1 MNRHERRKQKKEKGN
16 ISSLQNELLKAIQ
29 LHVNKDFRNAELLYQ
44 QIIAKEPDNY
54 DALRHMGILK
64 QDIGNYEEAYNHYL
78 KCVKL
83 RPNGFEALNNL
94 GAIHIRNKN
103 YPFAQKCFEK
113 ANSINKNYVPVINN
127 LASLFH
133 KLQNK
138 ESALEFSTKA
148 LSLQPDNPITKNQ
161 HAKALILNSKLEE
174 AIQILEQ
181 CYAEDQNDSDTALN
195 LSTAYKEYGDF
206 EKANKIIKQLFIRDF
221 KNITNLVA
229 YTGDKKNSLDDKHIE
244 YYEDLLKQDKLL
256 TDEKV
261 LIHHAFFNNF
271 KNQKKYNEAGKYLVD
286 GNNLQYGIKPF
297 DIANEKLIFD
307 KIKSL
312 FLQKRELNIRE
323 EEKLIPI
330 FVCGMP
336 RSGTTLC
343 EQILSSHSNIDGAGE
358 LNYLTEV
365 SGLGNII
372 TPDQEGLK
380 SFENLISN
388 EKIALKAR
396 REYLKSLGSL
406 NTKNVRYICDKMP
419 HNFVLIGLIKLI
431 LPESKIIY
439 CKRDPID
446 NCFSLYSHKFTE
458 LSHQYSYNQKTLAQY
473 YKLHVSLADTWV
485 KEYGDSIYI
494 LDNEELVNNQ
504 EKISKELIDFCDLEW
519 EDQCLEFHK
528 SKRQVRTASIE
539 QVRQPINKRS
549 IGAWKNYE
557 KYFDELVTELRAK

>member
-16 ISSLQNELLKAIQ
+16 ISALQNELLKAIQ

-181 CYAEDQNDSDTALN
+181 CYAENQNDNDTALN

-323 EEKLIPI
+323 EAKLIPI

-372 TPDQEGLK
+372 TPDQKGLK
-380 SFENLISN
+380 SLENLISN

-458 LSHQYSYNQKTLAQY
+458 LSHQYSYDQKTLAQY
-473 YKLHVSLADTWV
+473 YKLHTSLMDVWI
-485 KEYGDSIYI
+485 KNYKNSIFV

>member
-1 MNRHERRKQKKEKGN
+1 MNRHERRKQKKERGN
-16 ISSLQNELLKAIQ
+16 VSALQNELLKAIQ
-29 LHVNKDFRNAELLYQ
+29 FHVNKDFKNAELLYQ
-44 QIIAKEPDNY
+44 QIISKEPQNY
-54 DALRHMGILK
+54 DALRHLGILK

-78 KCVKL
+78 KCIKL

-94 GAIHIRNKN
+94 GAIHVRNKN

-113 ANSINKNYVPVINN
+113 ANAINQNYVPVINN

-138 ESALEFSTKA
+138 ESALKFSTRA

-181 CYAEDQNDSDTALN
+181 CYSENPNDSDTALN

-206 EKANKIIKQLFIRDF
+206 EKANKIIKQLFVRDF

-229 YTGDKKNSLDDKHIE
+229 YTGDKKNSLKKEHID

-261 LIHHAFFNNF
+261 LIYHAFFNNF

-286 GNNLQYGIKPF
+286 GNSLQYRIKPF
-297 DIANEKLIFD
+297 DIENEKLIFD

-312 FLQKRELNIRE
+312 FLKKRDLNIKE
-323 EEKLIPI
+323 KEEKLIPI

-372 TPDQEGLK
+372 TPDQKGLEN
-380 SFENLISN
+380 FENLISS
-388 EKIALKAR
+388 EKLALKAR
-396 REYLKSLGSL
+396 KEYLKSLASL
-406 NTKNVRYICDKMP
+406 NTNNVRYICDKMP
-419 HNFVLIGLIKLI
+419 HNFVLIGLIRLI

-458 LSHQYSYNQKTLAQY
+458 LSHQYSYDQKTLAQY
-473 YKLHVSLADTWV
+473 YKLHM
-485 KEYGDSIYI
+485 SIVDVWIKNYKDNI
-494 LDNEELVNNQ
+494 FVLDNEELVNNQ
-504 EKISKELIDFCDLEW
+504 EKISKQLIDFCDLEW

-539 QVRQPINKRS
+539 QVRQPINKKS
-549 IGAWKNYE
+549 IGAWKKYENY
-557 KYFDELVTELRAK
+557 FIELVSELNK